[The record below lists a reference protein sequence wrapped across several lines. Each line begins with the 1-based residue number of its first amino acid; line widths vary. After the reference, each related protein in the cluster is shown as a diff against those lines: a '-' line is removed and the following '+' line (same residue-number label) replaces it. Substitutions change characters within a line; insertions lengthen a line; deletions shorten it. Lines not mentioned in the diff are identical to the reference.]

1 MKVRYGHMKVHD
13 IMLPFLFYLKFSIKK
28 IYKIICYKNTYKQK
42 RTVQQILDYISEWF
56 PMSPGQQ
63 HDNGNENK
71 RKYTNKIS
79 ALHGPE
85 LLLSMQTL
93 Q

>member
-1 MKVRYGHMKVHD
+1 M
-13 IMLPFLFYLKFSIKK
+13 
-28 IYKIICYKNTYKQK
+28 
-42 RTVQQILDYISEWF
+42 QQILDYIAEWF

-79 ALHGPE
+79 AFHGPVMTVCPE
-85 LLLSMQTL
+85 LRNVINSIFYVNGTVKREPLF
-93 Q
+93 